1 MIHTPVIDNDI
12 PFADFTPKFEDLEE
26 RVNVAFA
33 SIASLGND
41 VEVSDTDE
49 IVARQIFTGSKP
61 ASAVNLSSPGTVVHL
76 KAILSEYDKQV
87 VESAAQLR
95 VYVTN
100 KLIEESTN
108 PDPRIRIKALE
119 MIGKISDVGL
129 FTEKTEITLRHR
141 PTAELEQMLRER
153 LEKVIGAHDHTV
165 AMPEDLQTP
174 RHLNIDA
181 LSAEPAD
188 YVEEHTA

>member
-1 MIHTPVIDNDI
+1 VIDNDI
-12 PFADFTPKFEDLEE
+12 PFADFTPQFEDLEE

-41 VEVSDTDE
+41 IEVSDTDE
-49 IVARQIFTGSKP
+49 TNARQIFTGLKS

-153 LEKVIGAHDHTV
+153 LERVIGEHDHTT
-165 AMPEDLQTP
+165 AAIQEDLHTP
-174 RHLNIDA
+174 RDLDLDS
-181 LSAEPAD
+181 LSVD
-188 YVEEHTA
+188 YVEAHTE